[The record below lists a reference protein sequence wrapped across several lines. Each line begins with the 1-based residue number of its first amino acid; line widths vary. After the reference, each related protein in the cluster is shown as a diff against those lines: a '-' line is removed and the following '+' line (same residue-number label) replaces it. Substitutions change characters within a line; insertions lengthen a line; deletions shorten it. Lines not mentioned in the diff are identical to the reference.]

1 MENELKSHHTRLKQI
16 PLESLIAGRQNEV
29 LSACSWTVN
38 LARQHLDDEADQ
50 ALLDF
55 AEHRNLGAAIEN
67 MFIGE
72 HVNESEDRPALHW
85 ALRTTENEDT
95 PASMRVR
102 ESLDS
107 VFRFADQ
114 VRSGDILPGIKA
126 ILHLGIGGSDLG
138 PRLLYDAFSYDHR
151 DGIRVRFASNV
162 DPMDLNRQ
170 LIGLNPE
177 TTLVV
182 AVSKSFTSEET
193 RYNLD
198 RTVHWLKARLGD
210 RWQKHV
216 AIVTAAQD
224 KAKEWLEEPSDQ
236 IFELP
241 SSVGGRYSLW
251 SAASLSC
258 IVAFGSAWFRNFLKG
273 AREMDEHFRTTPLK
287 DNIPVRLALIDYWN
301 MTVRGIESE
310 MVLAYSNAL
319 RVLPAYLQQLLLE
332 SNGKSMS
339 SNGEP
344 ATDRTIVAHWGGE
357 GTIGQ
362 HSYHQWLH
370 QGTSD
375 FASEFVVAVRQ
386 DADGS
391 GSNSL
396 IAHALAQAEVL
407 ANGYS
412 REEILADE
420 PDLSPEI
427 VNQKVIRGGH
437 PSVII
442 ANREFKPKS
451 VGSLLAMYEHRTFV
465 AGRLWQVNSFDQWGV
480 ERGKKQAS
488 RIKQAL
494 SDNLECADPITQSLV
509 SYFKDS

>member
-1 MENELKSHHTRLKQI
+1 MDKELEAHHLRLKDKSLNQLI
-16 PLESLIAGRQNEV
+16 HGRLNESLT
-29 LSACSWTVN
+29 ACGWTVN
-38 LARQHLDDEADQ
+38 LARQHLDAKAENS
-50 ALLDF
+50 LLDF
-55 AEHRNLGAAIEN
+55 AESRKISQSIEA
-67 MFIGE
+67 MFNGE

-85 ALRTTENEDT
+85 ALRTSEDEDRPST
-95 PASMRVR
+95 KRVR
-102 ESLDS
+102 ESLDP
-107 VFRFADQ
+107 VFRFADR
-114 VRSGDILPGIKA
+114 VRSGEVLPGIKA

-151 DGIRVRFASNV
+151 DGIKVRFASNI

-170 LIGLNPE
+170 LIGLQPE

-182 AVSKSFTSEET
+182 GVSKSFTSEET

-198 RTVHWLKARLGD
+198 RAVQWLKSRLGD

-216 AIVTAAQD
+216 AVVTANEARARD
-224 KAKEWLEEPSDQ
+224 WFEEPTEQ
-236 IFELP
+236 VFEMP
-241 SSVGGRYSLW
+241 ESVGGRFSLW
-251 SAASLSC
+251 SASSISC

-273 AREMDEHFRTTPLK
+273 ARDMDEHFRNAPLK

-310 MVLAYSNAL
+310 MVLAYSNGL

-332 SNGKSMS
+332 SNGKSIS

-375 FASEFVVAVRQ
+375 FASEFVIAVRD

-412 REEILADE
+412 REDILADE
-420 PDLSPEI
+420 PGLTPEI

-442 ANREFKPKS
+442 ANREFKPRS

-480 ERGKKQAS
+480 ERGKKQAT
-488 RIKQAL
+488 RIKRAL
-494 SDNLECADPITQSLV
+494 SEDTECADPITRAMV
-509 SYFKDS
+509 SYFKNR